1 MAVFANIRYWLS
13 DSIPQERKDALAGYF
28 TNNGAEA
35 ADGIGD
41 ATHVV
46 TNTPQFEGW
55 KRVEDKEIDVHV
67 VTVNRLA
74 LIVVRLFIVF
84 FLQELWVTRSM
95 VLGKAQPHV
104 PPPTFH
110 TCRTNSISI

>member
-67 VTVNRLA
+67 VTVNRLG

-84 FLQELWVTRSM
+84 FFTGT
-95 VLGKAQPHV
+95 LGYSIYGTWKS
-104 PPPTFH
+104 PTA
-110 TCRTNSISI
+110 CPATNFSYV